1 MNKNILLYLLSFS
14 CLCGITSCMN
24 STVEEA
30 DFSIPKQ
37 ESDKLYHYDGT
48 IYEYL
53 QENEL
58 HPDGVAFDSLL
69 LLLNYPDSLFSSQRD
84 SLMNAQGKY
93 TLFAVP
99 DEGFA
104 QAVKSM
110 NIYRR
115 LNNLTGQDGDLS
127 LTKLL
132 QSRHVVYR
140 SNPDSTELNPLPPTE
155 VVFEYKHDLDSL
167 SARYIFSGEVDTE
180 FLFANQ
186 TDENYLVKECIRYGY
201 RMSMG
206 IERMAASGV
215 EDAGLKRF
223 LFYDIN
229 NTLQSTKWDV
239 SPVKWMDVYATNGVI
254 HIMNPGH
261 EFGYAEFV
269 QRFKKYGHE
278 E

>member
-1 MNKNILLYLLSFS
+1 MNKNILLYLLSWS
-14 CLCGITSCMN
+14 TLCWLASCMN
-24 STVEEA
+24 ATVDEA
-30 DFSIPKQ
+30 DYSIPKQ
-37 ESDKLYHYDGT
+37 ESDKLYRFEGT

-53 QENEL
+53 QQKDA
-58 HPDGVAFDSLL
+58 HPQGVTFDSLL
-69 LLLNYPDSLFSSQRD
+69 LLLNYPDSLFTSQRD
-84 SLMNAQGKY
+84 SLMNASGKY
-93 TLFAVP
+93 TLFAVA

-104 QAVKSM
+104 QAIRSLNM
-110 NIYRR
+110 YRR
-115 LNNLTGQDGDLS
+115 ANALVDADGDLT

-140 SNPDSTELNPLPPTE
+140 PNPDSTELNPLPSTE

-167 SARYIFSGEVDTE
+167 TARYIFSGKVDTQD
-180 FLFANQ
+180 LLAHQ
-186 TDENYLVKECIRYGY
+186 TEGKYMIKPCIRYGY

-206 IERMAASGV
+206 IEHMPASGF
-215 EDAGLKRF
+215 EEGGFKRF

-229 NTLQSTKWDV
+229 NTLQSEKWDV
-239 SPVKWMDVYATNGVI
+239 SPVKWMDIYASNGVI

-269 QRFKKYGHE
+269 QRFKQYGHE